1 MIMQLLP
8 LISGYS
14 LTKFAYD
21 LILSGKYLYANL
33 LPNVIDNK

>member
-1 MIMQLLP
+1 MMLL
-8 LISGYS
+8 LLVGGYS